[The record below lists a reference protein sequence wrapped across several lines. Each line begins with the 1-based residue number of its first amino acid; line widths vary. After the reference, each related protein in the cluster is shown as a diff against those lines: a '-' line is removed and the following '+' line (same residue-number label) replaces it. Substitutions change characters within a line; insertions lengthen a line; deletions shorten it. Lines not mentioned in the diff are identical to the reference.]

1 MISNNEDERSACED
15 LLLDYLNEP
24 KFTPAADVESVKKIP
39 AEYTSTL
46 RSILVLFFI
55 LFPLEFMNLI
65 LHEGGHA
72 LSYLALGAKITSI
85 TTLYVHPFE
94 FAGYVR
100 PIQFWNNPWSHVAGY
115 TVSILASLF
124 IFILL
129 WRRRSASNL
138 PLVMLF
144 PFVTLTAGIE
154 AIEIMMTRTGDFYN
168 ILFLTGLPPTL
179 FYVIGSIL
187 LVVGVFFL
195 VSLLP
200 IFGLALGDWRS
211 LLVVPTALLMWKI
224 LSIIVANHFVPGS
237 SIDVQYN
244 LGREILM
251 GVNSSPIFEVIIGVV
266 LSMAY
271 ILLYRCAYRRL
282 PSGLKTEKVNLT
294 WRSLRG
300 PILLCVISM
309 IIGLIF
315 IL

>member
-1 MISNNEDERSACED
+1 MISNNEDERRAYQGHTFDNTIES
-15 LLLDYLNEP
+15 
-24 KFTPAADVESVKKIP
+24 KITPTAGVESVKKTP
-39 AEYTSTL
+39 TGYTSTL
-46 RSILVLFFI
+46 RSILALFLI
-55 LFPLEFMNLI
+55 LFPLEFMNLV

-94 FAGYVR
+94 FSGYVR
-100 PIQFWNNPWSHVAGY
+100 PIQFWSNPWSHVAGY
-115 TVSILASLF
+115 TVSILASLL

-129 WRRRSASNL
+129 WRRCSTSNL

-144 PFVTLTAGIE
+144 PFVALTAGIG
-154 AIEIMMTRTGDFYN
+154 AIESMMTRTGDFYN
-168 ILFLTGLPPTL
+168 ILYLTGLPPTL
-179 FYVIGSIL
+179 FYALGSIL
-187 LVVGVFFL
+187 LVIGIFFL
-195 VSLLP
+195 ASLLP
-200 IFGLALGDWRS
+200 IFGLAPGDWRS

-224 LSIIVANHFVPGS
+224 LSTFVANHFVPGS

-266 LSMAY
+266 LALVY
-271 ILLYRCAYRRL
+271 ILINHWAYRRL

-294 WRSLRG
+294 WRSLRR
-300 PILLCVISM
+300 PILLCVISV